1 MTAIVLSPSLTA
13 HTGDVAIQLSEN
25 ALNKFLAAHYVKHPE
40 FYDHS
45 RTTAPNSPLYSVDVD
60 DHGTKRTIRLW
71 AKVEKPAGANAVTL
85 NLDQPRRW
93 SPASGHIGRRPEV
106 PVRPQIARFRL
117 ASPFRGRFYS

>member
-60 DHGTKRTIRLW
+60 DHGT
-71 AKVEKPAGANAVTL
+71 NAPFAFGQRSKSL
-85 NLDQPRRW
+85 
-93 SPASGHIGRRPEV
+93 
-106 PVRPQIARFRL
+106 PVQMR
-117 ASPFRGRFYS
+117 SH